1 MNRGDQARLHSAGWS
16 CLGLQYLG
24 VNHTEDR
31 LAYHLHLYCAFSVK
45 CVLQRGYPRSEH
57 RCQVQLEQCQ
67 GQSLGLQEGLE
78 TSGQGGKVARVCWVE
93 TSKKMFQLLPVCQGS
108 TNCSLSVGQICLLP
122 VFAQSLKLRMVL
134 TFFKELFKK
143 KKKTLK
149 G

>member
-16 CLGLQYLG
+16 CLGLQHLG

-45 CVLQRGYPRSEH
+45 CMLQRGYPRSEH

-78 TSGQGGKVARVCWVE
+78 TSGQGGKVARGCWVE
-93 TSKKMFQLLPVCQGS
+93 TSKKNVPASSCLPGLYKLQPVCWPNLPTACVCSVPQAKNGS
-108 TNCSLSVGQICLLP
+108 YIFQRV
-122 VFAQSLKLRMVL
+122 V
-134 TFFKELFKK
+134 
-143 KKKTLK
+143 
-149 G
+149 